1 MVAIVTF
8 YVLKKTLTVNYTF
21 FDTFAV
27 LYLSS
32 RAESGQVRPCS
43 RVRQV
48 VFSVS
53 VCSFGYGRILVPAE
67 LGLVSSNL

>member
-32 RAESGQVRPCS
+32 RAESGRVRPCS

-53 VCSFGYGRILVPAE
+53 VCSFGYGRILLPPE